1 MTSITYNLV
10 PADLLFVGFSHDEV
24 DGYEH
29 ALTIMLLG
37 QMQGVGAV
45 TVSRIERVSGMRR
58 VVIVS
63 DDVDVDPYALETRV
77 CALADDVFESL
88 FF

>member
-10 PADLLFVGFSHDEV
+10 AADLAFVGFSAAEV
-24 DGYEH
+24 DGYEQ
-29 ALTIMLLG
+29 ALTTMLSG
-37 QMQGVGAV
+37 QMRGVGAV
-45 TVSRIERVSGMRR
+45 TVSRIERVSGMCR

-63 DDVDVDPYALETRV
+63 DDGDVDPYALETRV
-77 CALADDVFESL
+77 CALADDVFVSL